1 MINVLDQVQAP
12 GRAARALQ
20 FDDDAELTAEEVT
33 DAGYH
38 AELVTNRGTLDCDMG
53 TLAFKSDG
61 SKIKWLTSTG
71 WQDFA

>member
-12 GRAARALQ
+12 GRAVRALQ
-20 FDDDAELTAEEVT
+20 FDDAAELTAEVVT

-53 TLAFKSDG
+53 TLAIKSDG
-61 SKIKWLTSTG
+61 STVKWLTSTG
-71 WQDFA
+71 WKTFV

>member
-12 GRAARALQ
+12 GRAVRALQ
-20 FDDDAELTAEEVT
+20 FDDNAELTAEEVT

-53 TLAFKSDG
+53 TIAIKSDG
-61 SKIKWLTSTG
+61 STVKWLTSTG
-71 WQDFA
+71 WQTYV